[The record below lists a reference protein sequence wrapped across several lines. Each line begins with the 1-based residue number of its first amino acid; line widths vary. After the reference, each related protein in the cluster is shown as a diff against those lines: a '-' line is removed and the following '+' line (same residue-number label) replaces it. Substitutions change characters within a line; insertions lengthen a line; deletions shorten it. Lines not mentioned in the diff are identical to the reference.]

1 MRSNYNI
8 MVDEKNNKING
19 KYVSVFNSLRSFYI
33 SNKCFLNLLIHIF
46 LIIRPAFRKYSDPQ
60 YDSVDPMA

>member
-33 SNKCFLNLLIHIF
+33 SNKCFLNLF
-46 LIIRPAFRKYSDPQ
+46 NSYFSNN
-60 YDSVDPMA
+60 